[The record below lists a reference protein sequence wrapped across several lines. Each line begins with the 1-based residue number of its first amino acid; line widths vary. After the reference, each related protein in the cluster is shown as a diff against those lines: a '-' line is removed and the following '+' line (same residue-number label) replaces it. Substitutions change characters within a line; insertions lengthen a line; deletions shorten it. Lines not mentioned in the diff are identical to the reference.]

1 MGRVSGEQILEFLD
15 PEQRQVATSLDSP
28 VVVLAGAGTGKTR
41 AITHRVAYAVAEGRY
56 QASAVL
62 AVTFTTRAAGEM
74 RSRLA
79 QLGVR
84 SAQAR
89 TIHAAALRQ
98 CQFFWPKVYG
108 APFPPLADNTFSL
121 VARAAHQVTG
131 GSDTALVRDLDTE
144 IGWAK
149 TSNVTPSRYAE
160 IATGRV
166 VSGLEPARVG
176 AVFAAYEKL
185 KTDSGVVDFN
195 DLLLCNAVLLSEH
208 PAAAEEI
215 RSAYRHFV
223 VDEYQDVSAL
233 QHRLISLWVDG
244 RDDVC
249 VVGDPN
255 QAIHSFAGAD
265 PGFLLGFADEHPGA
279 KTIHLVRNYRSTPQ
293 ILGVGTKVLRPSR
306 TETLRPTQAPGPMPI
321 LDPSTT
327 ERFEAEDVAEWLRQR
342 AAAGTAWAEM
352 AVLYRI
358 NAQAPALEAA
368 LSARDVPY
376 TVRGSERFYE
386 RAEVRQAVTGVQRAA
401 ETAPDQPAL
410 EALDGV
416 LAQLG
421 WTTEPPS
428 GQGRQRERWESLT
441 ALRDTLREEALD
453 RDDRDGWSLGEAAAW
468 LGERASW
475 QHSPVAAAVTLS
487 TMHAAKGLEWDDVA
501 IVGLREGLVP
511 FVLSQEEPALS
522 EERRLLYVAI
532 TRARRQLR
540 LSWAWRWQGGQSSR
554 SRFLAGIGGP
564 AAPRDE
570 APRQRATSLKSR
582 PCKVCGALLHSATE
596 RKLGRHEDCEVAYD
610 EELLASLK
618 AWRKTTAEEAKVPAF
633 VVFTDA
639 TLQAIAESVPRSVPE
654 LLKLPGIGKVKAD
667 RYGQACLDVV
677 LSHS

>member
-1 MGRVSGEQILEFLD
+1 MGRVLGEQILEFLD
-15 PEQRQVATSLDSP
+15 PEQREVATSLDSP

-56 QASAVL
+56 QAAAVL

-98 CQFFWPKVYG
+98 CQFFWPRVYRS
-108 APFPPLADNTFSL
+108 PFPPLADNAFSL

-131 GSDTALVRDLDTE
+131 ASDTALIRDLETE
-144 IGWAK
+144 INWAK
-149 TSNVTPSRYAE
+149 TSNVSPSRYAE
-160 IATGRV
+160 VARGRE
-166 VSGLEPARVG
+166 VSGLDPARVG
-176 AVFAAYEKL
+176 AVFAAYEKA

-208 PAAAEEI
+208 PSAAEEI
-215 RSAYRHFV
+215 RAAYRHFV

-249 VVGDPN
+249 VVGDPH

-265 PGFLLGFADEHPGA
+265 AGFLLRFAEEHDGA
-279 KTIHLVRNYRSTPQ
+279 RTVHLVRNYRSTPQ
-293 ILGVGTKVLRPSR
+293 ILDVGNKVLRPSR
-306 TETLRPTQAPGPMPI
+306 AATLRPTRAAGAAPT
-321 LDPSTT
+321 LEPSTT
-327 ERFEAEDVAEWLRQR
+327 ERFEADDVAEWLRQR
-342 AAAGTAWAEM
+342 NAAGTPWAEM

-368 LSARDVPY
+368 LSARDIPY
-376 TVRGSERFYE
+376 SVRGSERFYE
-386 RAEVRQAVTGVQRAA
+386 RAEVRQAVTAMQRAA
-401 ETAPDQPAL
+401 EAQPEQPAL
-410 EALDGV
+410 EAVDAV
-416 LAQLG
+416 LAALR
-421 WTTEPPS
+421 WTPEPPS
-428 GQGRQRERWESLT
+428 GQGRQRERWESLS
-441 ALRDTLREEALD
+441 ALRDTLREEALGH
-453 RDDRDGWSLGEAAAW
+453 DGWSAPEAAAW
-468 LGERASW
+468 LTERASW

-501 IVGLREGLVP
+501 VIGLREGLMP

-532 TRARRQLR
+532 TRARSRLR
-540 LSWAWRWQGGQSSR
+540 LSWAWRGQGGQATP
-554 SRFLAGIGGP
+554 SRFLASVGRR
-564 AAPRDE
+564 AAPRDD
-570 APRQRATSLKSR
+570 APRRPAQSLKSR
-582 PCKVCGALLHSATE
+582 PCKVCGELLHSATE
-596 RKLGRHEDCEVAYD
+596 RKLGRHEDCEVPYD
-610 EELLASLK
+610 EELLAALK
-618 AWRKTTAEEAKVPAF
+618 AWRKAAADEASVPAF

-639 TLQAIAESVPRSVPE
+639 TLRAIAESAPGSSRE
-654 LLKLPGIGKVKAD
+654 LLALPGIGTVKAE
-667 RYGQACLDVV
+667 RYGEACLEVV
-677 LSHS
+677 QRFRR

>member
-1 MGRVSGEQILEFLD
+1 MVRVLSEQILETLD
-15 PEQRQVATSLDSP
+15 PEQREVASSLESP

-56 QASAVL
+56 QPSAVL

-74 RSRLA
+74 RARLA

-84 SAQAR
+84 AAQAR

-98 CQFFWPKVYG
+98 CQFFWPRVYG
-108 APFPPLADNTFSL
+108 TAFPPLADSAFAL

-131 GSDTALVRDLDTE
+131 GSDTALVRDLETE
-144 IGWAK
+144 INWAK
-149 TSNVTPSRYAE
+149 TSNVSPSRYAE
-160 IATGRV
+160 IATERV
-166 VSGLEPARVG
+166 VSGLDPARVG
-176 AVFAAYEKL
+176 AVFAAYEKM

-208 PAAAEEI
+208 PTTAEEI
-215 RSAYRHFV
+215 RSTYRHFV

-265 PGFLLGFADEHPGA
+265 AGFLLHFADEHPGA
-279 KTIHLVRNYRSTPQ
+279 RTVHLVRNYRSTPQ
-293 ILGVGTKVLRPSR
+293 ILAVGNKVLRPSR
-306 TETLRPTQAPGPMPI
+306 VETLRPTRGDGPAPTFE
-321 LDPSTT
+321 PSTT
-327 ERFEAEDVAEWLRQR
+327 ERFEAEDVADWLKQR
-342 AAAGTAWAEM
+342 SAAGVPWAEM

-368 LSARDVPY
+368 LSERDIPY
-376 TVRGSERFYE
+376 SVRGSERFYE
-386 RAEVRQAVTGVQRAA
+386 RAEVRQAVVSLQRVA
-401 ETAPDQPAL
+401 EADPDQPAT
-410 EALDGV
+410 EAFDAV
-416 LAQLG
+416 LAQLR

-428 GQGRQRERWESLT
+428 GQGRQRERWESLA
-441 ALRDTLREEALD
+441 ALRDMLREEAAG
-453 RDDRDGWSLGEAAAW
+453 RESWNAQAAAAW
-468 LGERASW
+468 LGERAAW

-487 TMHAAKGLEWDDVA
+487 TMHAAKGLEWDEVA
-501 IVGLREGLVP
+501 VIGLREGLVP

-532 TRARRQLR
+532 TRARSRLR
-540 LSWAWRWQGGQSSR
+540 LSWAWRGQGGQATV
-554 SRFLAGIGGP
+554 SRFLAGVGRT
-564 AAPRDE
+564 AAPRGE
-570 APRQRATSLKSR
+570 TTPRRRTTSLKSR
-582 PCKVCGALLHSATE
+582 PCKVCGTLLQSATE
-596 RKLGRHEDCEVAYD
+596 RKLGRHVDCEVSYD
-610 EELLASLK
+610 EELLAALK
-618 AWRKTTAEEAKVPAF
+618 KWRKATADEASQPAF

-639 TLQAIAESVPRSVPE
+639 TLQAIAESTPRSMQE

-667 RYGQACLDVV
+667 RYGEACLTVV
-677 LSHS
+677 RDHLA